1 MQNLFTQLPSPI
13 EVLLDPLSITVLGFY
28 VFLMVWESLFPAR
41 ALPKIKHWKL
51 RGLTFFMIF
60 FFVAT
65 YLPLLTD
72 PYLIE
77 YQLFD
82 LSQLGA
88 IPGAIIGLMVY
99 ELGLY
104 AYHRTM
110 HKFDFL
116 WRTFHQMHHSAERLD
131 TYGAL
136 FHSPLDAI
144 GFTLMGSL
152 CLALFV
158 GISAPSITIVLLAVN
173 FLAFFQHA
181 NIKTPQWLGYIVQR
195 PESHSIHHGKNI
207 HRNNY
212 ADIPLIDILFGT
224 FENPKDYQKETGFY
238 EGASS
243 RIKEMLLFKDVSSP
257 KRSDSNP

>member
-1 MQNLFTQLPSPI
+1 
-13 EVLLDPLSITVLGFY
+13 
-28 VFLMVWESLFPAR
+28 
-41 ALPKIKHWKL
+41 
-51 RGLTFFMIF
+51 
-60 FFVAT
+60 
-65 YLPLLTD
+65 
-72 PYLIE
+72 
-77 YQLFD
+77 
-82 LSQLGA
+82 
-88 IPGAIIGLMVY
+88 
-99 ELGLY
+99 
-104 AYHRTM
+104 
-110 HKFDFL
+110 
-116 WRTFHQMHHSAERLD
+116 
-131 TYGAL
+131 
-136 FHSPLDAI
+136 
-144 GFTLMGSL
+144 MGSL

-158 GISAPSITIVLLAVN
+158 GISPPSITIVLLAVN